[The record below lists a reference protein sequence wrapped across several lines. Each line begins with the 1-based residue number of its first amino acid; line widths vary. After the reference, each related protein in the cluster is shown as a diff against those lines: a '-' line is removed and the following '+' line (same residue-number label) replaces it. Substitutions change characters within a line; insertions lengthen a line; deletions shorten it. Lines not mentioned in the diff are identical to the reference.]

1 MREVSLE
8 APLKRQVSF
17 LEWLSIP
24 FSLHTLVPAVIFLL
38 VIPPLAVVFLA
49 SLKPAAALPF
59 DSVPLTLHNYEQ
71 LFSDPFFYKLAINT
85 FLYASCSLLTGLILA
100 LPIVWLVE
108 RTDMPG
114 KNWISTAMFIPL
126 IIPGMLTSFGWVL
139 LVSPRT
145 GFLNV
150 WLRQILGI
158 QGQGPLNIYSFFGLV
173 FLTGISI
180 VPGIFIML
188 SGLFRNMDPEL
199 EEAGAAAGGDNR
211 TVLFRITLPLM
222 APGVISVSIYYT
234 IILIEMFEIPLL
246 IGLNANFPVLSTYIF
261 SLVFPENTA
270 PSYGMAGTFG
280 SFAVIIGLGLAHIYE
295 RFTRAIYKFSVLRG
309 RRSARRIV
317 RLGRWKY
324 LGLFLVSLYLLMKVV
339 IPFLALVWSSLF
351 STLLQS
357 SSGTFGTM
365 SFGVYALV
373 FQDQRLF
380 HASVNSLILVLMVAT
395 STMLLA
401 TLVSWIVVRS
411 QNVWVRWLDA
421 IAFLPRAIPGIVIA
435 LGILFILLRT
445 PIYGTLWLLIIGH
458 TVSYLPF
465 GVRIMNASLMQL
477 HSELEEASRASGAGS
492 FSTFRRILMPL
503 LRPALWNGWLWVV
516 AHSVRDFT
524 FPLMLGTSTNIVVA
538 QLIWQYWQLG
548 LVERAA
554 AVSVLLIGLLTMVV
568 FPARYYISR
577 HQTF

>member
-1 MREVSLE
+1 MSELSLR
-8 APLKRQVSF
+8 ASLKRQFSF
-17 LEWLSIP
+17 WEWLCVP
-24 FSLHTLVPAVIFLL
+24 FSMHILVPAAIFLL
-38 VIPPLAVVFLA
+38 VVPPLVVVFLA
-49 SLKPAAALPF
+49 SLKPQIALPF
-59 DSVPLTLHNYEQ
+59 DSAPLTLSNYEQ
-71 LFSDPFFYKLAINT
+71 LFSDPFFYTLAINT
-85 FLYASCSLLTGLILA
+85 FLYAGCSLLIGLFLA
-100 LPIVWLVE
+100 VPIVWLVE

-114 KNWISTAMFIPL
+114 KNLISTAMFIPL
-126 IIPGMLTSFGWVL
+126 IIPGMLTSFGWVVL
-139 LVSPRT
+139 LSPRT
-145 GFLNV
+145 GVLNV
-150 WLRQILGI
+150 WLRELMGM

-180 VPGIFIML
+180 VPGMFIML
-188 SGLFRNMDPEL
+188 SSLFRNMDPEL
-199 EEAGAAAGGDNR
+199 EEAGAAAGGDTR

-222 APGVISVSIYYT
+222 TPGVVSVSIYYT
-234 IILIEMFEIPLL
+234 IILIEMFEIPLV

-261 SLVFPENTA
+261 SLVFPENMA
-270 PSYGMAGTFG
+270 PSYALAGTFG
-280 SFAVIIGLGLAHIYE
+280 TVAVLLGLGLAHIYE
-295 RFTRAIYKFSVLRG
+295 RFTRAIYKFAVIRG

-317 RLGRWKY
+317 RLGKWKY
-324 LGLFLVSLYLLMKVV
+324 LGLLLVSLYLIMKVLV
-339 IPFLALVWSSLF
+339 PFVALLWSSLF
-351 STLLQS
+351 PSLLVPS
-357 SSGTFGTM
+357 SSAFGAMT
-365 SFGVYALV
+365 FGVYALV
-373 FQDQRLF
+373 FQDQRLLRASANSLMLVLTV
-380 HASVNSLILVLMVAT
+380 ASV
-395 STMLLA
+395 TMLLA

-411 QNVWVRWLDA
+411 QNIWVRWLDA
-421 IAFLPRAIPGIVIA
+421 VAFLPRAIPGIVIA

-477 HSELEEASRASGAGS
+477 HAELEEASRTSGAETLT
-492 FSTFRRILMPL
+492 TFRRILLPL

-524 FPLMLGTSTNIVVA
+524 FPLMLGTSTNIVIA

-554 AVSVLLIGLLTMVV
+554 AVSVLLIFLLTLVV